1 MRRLTHPPRGFT
13 LVELLVVIGII
24 ALLISILLPALSKA
38 KTAAAGAACAS
49 NLRQIGM
56 ALSLYATDNKGFLP
70 RPASRGMG
78 WKYDDWIFWR
88 TAAAAT
94 TPLSDDLNRSP
105 IAKYLGIV
113 VTGAAKTAPSDKLQT
128 LLRCP
133 ADGNAPGREYPY
145 SYTMNAW
152 FGCTPPTA
160 ATGTPNYD
168 GDRRYKLAQ
177 VKRSS
182 EKMLLGEE
190 KMPND
195 GRWVVRDSGDQNHD
209 DDMAFLHGQKGN
221 VLFCDFHVDR
231 IAEGEVRKSPLLRN
245 PYIGQ

>member
-1 MRRLTHPPRGFT
+1 MRNILNLRQGDRRAKRAFT

-38 KTAAAGAACAS
+38 KTAAAGAVCAS
-49 NLRQIGM
+49 NLRQLGM
-56 ALSLYATDNKGFLP
+56 AISLYATDNKGFVP

-78 WKYDDWIFWR
+78 WKYDDWVYWR
-88 TAAAAT
+88 TTA
-94 TPLSDDLNRSP
+94 DLNKSP
-105 IAKYLGIV
+105 IAKYLGV
-113 VTGAAKTAPSDKLQT
+113 VVPDKPKFPVSEKFQS

-133 ADGNAPGREYPY
+133 ADGNAMSREYQY

-152 FGCTPPTA
+152 FGCSPPTA
-160 ATGTPNYD
+160 STAAPKYD
-168 GDRRYKLAQ
+168 GDKHYKLSQ

-182 EKMLLGEE
+182 EKMMLGEE
-190 KMPND
+190 KLPND
-195 GRWVVRDSGDQNHD
+195 GRWVVRDTTEQNHD

-231 IAEGEVRKSPLLRN
+231 IAEGEVRKSSLLRN
-245 PYIGQ
+245 PYIGG